1 MTVYYCKHCK
11 NLVVSVHDSGVTMKC
26 CGEDMEKLI
35 PNTADGSKEKHVPVG
50 VKEDGKITIKVG
62 SEAHPMTEEH
72 YIEWVALE
80 TPHGFFVKYLK
91 PGDKPEKS
99 FCISKTCST
108 CNMAKKKIY
117 AYCNL
122 HGLYSAEI

>member
-1 MTVYYCKHCK
+1 MCIFLSKNCWQYTLNSVYYKY
-11 NLVVSVHDSGVTMKC
+11 
-26 CGEDMEKLI
+26 EI
-35 PNTADGSKEKHVPVG
+35 
-50 VKEDGKITIKVG
+50 KEDGKITIKVG
-62 SEAHPMTEEH
+62 SEQHPMTEEH

-91 PGDKPEKS
+91 PGEKPEKS
-99 FCISKTCST
+99 FCVSKTCST